1 MVGRTDLSRKEVGSA
16 RVESEGKEDVY
27 RTGRD
32 LEGLQPVGKRF
43 TEAGQIPGLKEEKR
57 RESTHTV
64 AQERRVPVWLV
75 VLSSLAGLNG
85 PSGLSNVGPDEDV
98 ESLEGGR
105 DVGCDLSRPLVVG
118 SSGVRVFHQ
127 LAQLDG
133 RRKAQPGRT
142 HKRRSLVRKE
152 QIRWRKRKGT
162 YEIVQVLVLVPSWNC
177 TSNWPC
183 VNSPDSSGTQSF
195 FRGNGILKGE
205 YALRQK
211 DKVCVNKQA
220 TKVM

>member
-1 MVGRTDLSRKEVGSA
+1 MGQRCTK
-16 RVESEGKEDVY
+16 
-27 RTGRD
+27 TG
-32 LEGLQPVGKRF
+32 Q
-43 TEAGQIPGLKEEKR
+43 TPGFKEEKR
-57 RESTHTV
+57 REATHTV

-105 DVGCDLSRPLVVG
+105 DVGGDLSRPLVVG
-118 SSGVRVFHQ
+118 PSGVRVFHQ

-133 RRKAQPGRT
+133 RHKAQPGRT
-142 HKRRSLVRKE
+142 HKRRSMVRTK
-152 QIRWRKRKGT
+152 QIRWRKRKST
-162 YEIVQVLVLVPSWNC
+162 YEIIQVLVLVPSWNC

-183 VNSPDSSGTQSF
+183 VNSPVSSGTQSF

-211 DKVCVNKQA
+211 DGLCEQA
-220 TKVM
+220 SHEGDVT